1 MEHERKMERRHQKR
15 QAVLGLKHE
24 APQIRQRDAEYQEQV
39 LRHWAQVM
47 VQDLPITDREKGTI
61 KEEDWIID
69 TWQSI
74 DFLRVSILQLNIP
87 GLQVLNSSL
96 CLQSN

>member
-1 MEHERKMERRHQKR
+1 MCRWFLVRKIRAKYKRLRVMEHERKMERRHQKR

-61 KEEDWIID
+61 KEED
-69 TWQSI
+69 
-74 DFLRVSILQLNIP
+74 
-87 GLQVLNSSL
+87 
-96 CLQSN
+96 